1 MELESFDLQNG
12 NKVMQSYNHDEKF
25 IHTFFDYKNESNSYP
40 QRLEELSGRSFQR
53 KELANVINSFMEPFG
68 ISEKA
73 AKYIDEL
80 ADNGVVV
87 IGGQQAGILTGPLY
101 SIHKAI
107 TVILLAEQKREE
119 LRVPVIPVFWIA
131 GEDHDLNE
139 INHVYT
145 ETSGKVT
152 KNKYREKYILKLMA
166 SEAEYSHDMMTDFV
180 KDTFRQFGETEHT
193 KSLLD
198 EVLEAVELERTFTGF
213 FVRLMNGLFSEHGL
227 LLIDSAYK
235 PLREMEKQQFTG
247 FIEAAEKIATMI
259 TCTEEQF
266 DALGFGKPIQAEND
280 AANLFYMHETGRV
293 LLSRENG
300 YFVNKGVGL
309 RFTPEEMM
317 QVANEKPWLLSNN
330 VATRPIMQ
338 DMVFPV
344 LTFVGGPGEI
354 AYWALLKDVFHHFGI
369 KMPIIA
375 PRVSITLV
383 TPQAK
388 HAMDDV
394 AMTIQDILSGKVQE
408 EREQFIGTL
417 HNERFEELLRET
429 EISLE
434 SKYNELATVADLAT
448 GQLLQKNLE
457 FHKKQLNYLRRKAE
471 ENLLLKHD
479 VAIRKYR
486 ILENELLPEGSL
498 QERIFTPYSFMNQ
511 YGKKLVQDLLNLP
524 LKMDGTHQI
533 VYL

>member
-1 MELESFDLQNG
+1 MELESLELQNG
-12 NKVMQSYNHDEKF
+12 NKVMQAYNHDEKF

-40 QRLEELSGRSFQR
+40 KRLKELSDRSFQR
-53 KELANVINSFMEPFG
+53 KELANVITSFMEPFG

-80 ADNGVVV
+80 ANDGVVV
-87 IGGQQAGILTGPLY
+87 IGGQQAGIMTGPLY
-101 SIHKAI
+101 SVHKAI
-107 TVILLAEQKREE
+107 TVILLAEKKREE
-119 LRVPVIPVFWIA
+119 LGVPVIPVFWIA

-145 ETSGKVT
+145 EVSGKVT

-166 SEAEYSHDMMTDFV
+166 SEAEYSHEMMTTFV

-198 EVLEAVELERTFTGF
+198 EVLEAVSLEKTFTGF

-235 PLREMEKQQFTG
+235 PLREIEKGPFTG
-247 FIEAAEKIATMI
+247 FIEAAEKIAKMI
-259 TCTEEQF
+259 ASTEEEF
-266 DALGFGKPIQAEND
+266 DAIGFGRPIQAEYD

-293 LLSRENG
+293 LLTRDNED
-300 YFVNKGVGL
+300 FVNSSAGI
-309 RFTPEEMM
+309 RFTPDELMK
-317 QVANEKPWLLSNN
+317 VANEEPWLLSNN

-344 LTFVGGPGEI
+344 LSFVGGPGEI
-354 AYWALLKDVFHHFGI
+354 AYWALLKDAFHHFGI
-369 KMPIIA
+369 KMPILV
-375 PRVSITLV
+375 PRISITLV

-388 HAMDDV
+388 QAMDDV
-394 AMTIQDILSGKVQE
+394 ALTVSDVLSGKVLD
-408 EREQFIGTL
+408 EREKFIETL
-417 HNERFEELLRET
+417 HDEQFDELLRET
-429 EISLE
+429 ETFLTSKYVELE
-434 SKYNELATVADLAT
+434 SVVDLSMT
-448 GQLLQKNLE
+448 QLLHKNLE
-457 FHKKQLNYLRRKAE
+457 FHKKQLNYLRGKAE
-471 ENLLLKHD
+471 ESLLLKHE
-479 VAIRKYR
+479 VALRKYR

-498 QERIFTPYSFMNQ
+498 QERLFTPYTFMNQ
-511 YGKKLVQDLLNLP
+511 YGPELVRNLLCQP